1 MNKVM
6 RNPRDERKNKG
17 RRKLLLPRLRVMC
30 GKDIALGPGKVEL
43 LKHIQNS
50 GSILRAARA
59 MNMSYMR
66 AWKLLKTM
74 ENCFKRPLVSKSRGG
89 RGGGNAKLTAEGEK
103 ALVLYEKMENE
114 CLNAAS
120 KTWETLVRELK

>member
-1 MNKVM
+1 MREGKKKV
-6 RNPRDERKNKG
+6 

-30 GKDIALGPGKVEL
+30 GNDIALGPGKVDL
-43 LKHIQNS
+43 LKHIQSS

-74 ENCFKRPLVSKSRGG
+74 ENCFKRPLVTKSRGG
-89 RGGGNAKLTAEGEK
+89 TGGGNAQLTTAGEK
-103 ALVLYEKMENE
+103 ALALYEKMENE
-114 CLNAAS
+114 CLNATC
-120 KTWETLVRELK
+120 KTWETLARELK

>member
-1 MNKVM
+1 MREGKKKV
-6 RNPRDERKNKG
+6 

-30 GKDIALGPGKVEL
+30 GNDIALGPGKVDL
-43 LKHIQNS
+43 LKHIQSS

-74 ENCFKRPLVSKSRGG
+74 ENCFKRPLVTRSRGG
-89 RGGGNAKLTAEGEK
+89 RGGGNAQLTAAGEK

>member
-1 MNKVM
+1 MGTK
-6 RNPRDERKNKG
+6 RKSK
-17 RRKLLLPRLRVMC
+17 RKFMLPRLRVMW
-30 GKDIALGPGKVEL
+30 GNDIALGPGKVDL
-43 LKHIQNS
+43 LKHIQSS

-74 ENCFKRPLVSKSRGG
+74 ENCFKRPLVTKSRGG
-89 RGGGNAKLTAEGEK
+89 RGGGNAQLTKAGEK
-103 ALVLYEKMENE
+103 ALALYEKMEHE

-120 KTWETLVRELK
+120 KTWEILAKELK

>member
-1 MNKVM
+1 MWGN
-6 RNPRDERKNKG
+6 
-17 RRKLLLPRLRVMC
+17 
-30 GKDIALGPGKVEL
+30 DIALGPGKVDL
-43 LKHIQNS
+43 IKHIQNS

-74 ENCFKRPLVSKSRGG
+74 ENCFKRPLVRKSRGG
-89 RGGGNAKLTAEGEK
+89 RGGGNAQLTEAGQK
-103 ALVLYEKMENE
+103 ALALYEKMENE
-114 CLNAAS
+114 CLNAAT